1 MLHFVPGELVPFTGR
16 GRKLGLGSA
25 MLPHP
30 LRLLAADTALGSNP
44 GQSTQGLALLVP
56 LARTCSDAQG
66 RGLQFQ
72 PPCLCAAS
80 TVYSNVS
87 VDLKAVGI
95 VGILGRGLLL
105 YWKGRRCLLKLLP
118 RQSPV
123 CVCLYFC
130 STENSGVLTDEY
142 LSTPNFSICSKHP
155 ACFLSSLPH
164 QFCTPQPQQS
174 DLSPV
179 HPKVMS
185 PGEPEEKT
193 SHIWL

>member
-1 MLHFVPGELVPFTGR
+1 MLHFVPGGLVPFTGR

-66 RGLQFQ
+66 CGLQFQ
-72 PPCLCAAS
+72 PPCLCATS

-123 CVCLYFC
+123 CVCVSVFC
-130 STENSGVLTDEY
+130 IFAVQKILE
-142 LSTPNFSICSKHP
+142 F
-155 ACFLSSLPH
+155 
-164 QFCTPQPQQS
+164 
-174 DLSPV
+174 
-179 HPKVMS
+179 
-185 PGEPEEKT
+185 
-193 SHIWL
+193 